1 VAAPHPVT
9 GLILAGGASSRMG
22 RPKALLPFGGERLI
36 ERQVRLLRPLCREL
50 LVVTNDP
57 AAYRFL
63 GLPLVADRAPGLGPL
78 AGLEAGL
85 AAASQPFAL
94 GVACDMPFLTGAVL
108 EALYGLMVGRPGES
122 AGGAPLVPGEA
133 CGPPVAPTQ
142 PPLVALPR
150 TPAGPE
156 PLCALWRR
164 EALSAIQGALAADR
178 RSPRSLLAQ
187 LPVAWL
193 EGEALAALGDPARL
207 FLNCNTPAEYAA
219 ALQLGKEDAPGGET
233 LRP

>member
-1 VAAPHPVT
+1 MEAGYPIT

-22 RPKALLPFGGERLI
+22 RPKALLPFGPERLI

-57 AAYRFL
+57 DAFAFL
-63 GLPLVADRAPGLGPL
+63 GLPCVRDREAGQGPL

-85 AAASQPFAL
+85 GAASQPLAL
-94 GVACDMPFLTGAVL
+94 AVACDMPFLTCDVIR
-108 EALYGLMVGRPGES
+108 ALYERL
-122 AGGAPLVPGEA
+122 APVP
-133 CGPPVAPTQ
+133 V
-142 PPLVALPR
+142 PLAAVPR
-150 TPAGPE
+150 TPQGPE

-164 EALSAIQGALAADR
+164 EALPAIQGALAAGQ
-178 RSPRSLLAQ
+178 RSPQRLLAE

-207 FLNCNTPAEYAA
+207 FLNCNTPADYEL
-219 ALQLGKEDAPGGET
+219 ALRLSEEGAPGGKT